1 MIAIKSSSA
10 YRHFFDEAEQ
20 KTAILGKIAIGGSFM
35 DFVNW
40 LKDNQ
45 SIVNFTESAFIINK
59 AQVSNEELRN
69 LVKLMCEFTGR
80 TLSFYFNDLENQWI
94 LSYKPYI
101 NDLLP
106 IIEGVSA

>member
-1 MIAIKSSSA
+1 MIAIKSSST
-10 YRHFFDEAEQ
+10 YRHFFDEPEQ
-20 KTAILGKIAIGGSFM
+20 KTAILGKLVLGGSYM

-59 AQVSNEELRN
+59 AHFSDEELQN

-80 TLSFYFNDLENQWI
+80 SLSFYFNDLENQWI

-106 IIEGVSA
+106 IIEGVSS

>member
-1 MIAIKSSSA
+1 MITVKSSIN
-10 YRHFFDEAEQ
+10 YRHIFEESEQ
-20 KTAILGKIAIGGSFM
+20 KPAILGKLALEGSFM

-45 SIVNFTESAFIINK
+45 SIVKFTESAFVINK
-59 AQVSNEELRN
+59 AQVTDEELQN
-69 LVKLMCEFTGR
+69 LVKLMCKFTGR
-80 TLSFYFNDLENQWI
+80 SLSFYFNDLENQWI

-106 IIEGVSA
+106 IIEGVSS

>member
-1 MIAIKSSSA
+1 MIAVKSINT
-10 YRHFFDEAEQ
+10 YRHFYDELEQ
-20 KTAILGKIAIGGSFM
+20 KTTLGKLAIGGSFM
-35 DFVNW
+35 DFINW

-45 SIVNFTESAFIINK
+45 SIINFTESNLVINK
-59 AQVSNEELRN
+59 AQISDVELQN
-69 LVKLMCEFTGR
+69 FVKLICQFTGR
-80 TLSFYFNDLENQWI
+80 TLSFYFNDLDNQWI